1 VVVDGSGPAVQ
12 ARPAVPA
19 AGVDDLDG
27 TPAVLGAHQHLVLL
41 ARSGVPNDVR
51 TGLAERQGDVG
62 ARVRRDSES
71 LQAAV
76 EDLAADRHA
85 ERVTGKKKHHL
96 EFHATHL

>member
-1 VVVDGSGPAVQ
+1 MVAEGGGAAVQ
-12 ARPAVPA
+12 AGPAVPA
-19 AGVDDLDG
+19 ASVDDLDG
-27 TPAVLGAHQHLVLL
+27 TTAVLGAHLHLVLL
-41 ARSGVPNDVR
+41 AGSGVPNDVG

-62 ARVRRDSES
+62 AGVRRDSES

-85 ERVTGKKKHHL
+85 EGITRKKKHHL